1 MDAQRNEDLTES
13 FLDASRPLHTDHLA
27 QRKWLRRNGE
37 HESGLQIVGMH
48 LREVVIESQGD
59 QFQKETVEEQE
70 GVLVA
75 RCDVKDHIAPLGTR
89 ILTVEEIR

>member
-1 MDAQRNEDLTES
+1 
-13 FLDASRPLHTDHLA
+13 
-27 QRKWLRRNGE
+27 
-37 HESGLQIVGMH
+37 MH

-70 GVLVA
+70 RVPVA
-75 RCDVKDHIAPLGTR
+75 QCDMKDHIAPLGTH